1 MTYKHLVEEIKR
13 NSQRFKSKNAIHY
26 KNNELNK
33 WEGISWLDFE
43 DRIERLSK
51 GLLNFGVSE
60 QQNIAIFA
68 ENMPN
73 WIIAD
78 IAIMR
83 VKAVTI
89 PIYAT
94 NSKKETEYI
103 IHDAKVS
110 LLFVGNQNEY
120 DKAYE
125 LLETSNYLKLIVAL
139 TNTIK
144 LQPSKKSIY
153 LEDFVA
159 FEPSEQIDL
168 ELQKRYDEHELT
180 DLASIIYTSGT
191 TGEPKG
197 VMLDYTN
204 FGSSLEAHDF
214 ELDVS
219 EKDVSLS
226 FLPLSHV
233 YERSWVFFCLYKG
246 IEIYFNQDP
255 KKIAEVLKEVK
266 PTLMCTVPRIFE
278 KIFAAIQEKRK
289 EASPTKMKLASWAL
303 GIGNDYYNKHKRLA
317 KKVPLALKIKY
328 KIADKLVLGKLR
340 DVFGGRIKFM
350 PCGGAPLAADLVSFF
365 HSFGLNIKCGYG
377 LTETTATVT
386 LFGDAHF
393 EFNSAGKPIEGT
405 QIKIADNNEILVKGP
420 GVMKGYYKK
429 PEATAQVFKDG
440 WLCTGDAGKI
450 DAKGNLVITDRI
462 KDLMKTSGGKY
473 IAPQKLE
480 TALISDSFI
489 EQIAVIGDQQKYVTA
504 LAVPS
509 FENLKKYALEHKITF
524 KDIEELIAHNQIVE
538 LFEKRFEELQ
548 KEFSKFEK
556 IKKFTLLPKEFTI
569 DAGEIT
575 ATLKLKRKVIQKK
588 YKELIDNMYSEK
600 DEGKDGEKD
609 KKKEP

>member
-1 MTYKHLVEEIKR
+1 MDYKHLVESIIQ
-13 NSQRFKSKNAIHY
+13 NAQRFKSKNAIYY
-26 KNNELNK
+26 KDNTLNE
-33 WEGISWLDFE
+33 WVGISWTDFGN
-43 DRIERLSK
+43 RIEKLSK
-51 GLLNFGVSE
+51 ALLHFGISE
-60 QQNIAIFA
+60 QQNVAIFA

-78 IAIMR
+78 LAIMGVR
-83 VKAVTI
+83 AVSI

-94 NSKKETEYI
+94 NSKKEAEYVI
-103 IHDAKVS
+103 NDAEVS

-125 LLETSNYLKLIVAL
+125 LLETSACLKLIVAL
-139 TNTIK
+139 TNTIE
-144 LQPSKKSIY
+144 LRSSENSVY
-153 LEDFVA
+153 LEDFVTI
-159 FEPSEQIDL
+159 EPNGQIET
-168 ELQKRYDEHELT
+168 ELQKRYYERDIN

-204 FGSSLEAHDF
+204 FGSSLVAHDF
-214 ELDVS
+214 ELNVS

-255 KKIAEVLKEVK
+255 KKIADVLKEVK

-278 KIFAAIQEKRK
+278 KIFAAIQDKRK

-303 GIGNDYYNKHKRLA
+303 GIGNNYYNKHKRLEN
-317 KKVPLALKIKY
+317 KVPFALKLKY
-328 KIADKLVLGKLR
+328 KIADKLVLSKLR

-350 PCGGAPLAADLVSFF
+350 PCGGAPLAADMVSFF

-386 LFGDAHF
+386 LFGDSHF
-393 EFNSAGKPIEGT
+393 EFNSAGKTIEGT
-405 QIKIADNNEILVKGP
+405 QIKIGDNNEIMVKGP

-429 PEATAQVFKDG
+429 PEETAKVIKDG
-440 WLCTGDAGKI
+440 WFYTGDAGRI
-450 DAKGNLVITDRI
+450 DEKGNLVITDRI

-480 TALISDSFI
+480 TALINDSFI

-524 KDIEELIAHNQIVE
+524 KDVEELIAHNQIIE

-556 IKKFTLLPKEFTI
+556 IKKFTLLPKEFSME
-569 DAGEIT
+569 AGEIT
-575 ATLKLKRKVIQKK
+575 ATLKLKRKIIQKK
-588 YKELIDNMYSEK
+588 YKELIDKMYSE
-600 DEGKDGEKD
+600 
-609 KKKEP
+609 

>member
-1 MTYKHLVEEIKR
+1 MNYKHLVEEIKE
-13 NSQRFKSKNAIHY
+13 NSQHFKNKNAVY
-26 KNNELNK
+26 FKDNTRNT

-43 DRIERLSK
+43 SRIEILSK
-51 GLLNFGVSE
+51 ALLNYGISE
-60 QQNIAIFA
+60 QQNVAIFS

-73 WIIAD
+73 WVIAD
-78 IAIMR
+78 CAIMR
-83 VKAVTI
+83 VRAVTI

-94 NSKKETEYI
+94 NSKKEVEYVVN
-103 IHDAKVS
+103 DAEVS
-110 LLFVGNQNEY
+110 LLFAGDQNEY

-125 LLETSNYLKLIVAL
+125 LLETSSYLKQIVAL
-139 TNTIK
+139 TKTIK
-144 LQPSKKSIY
+144 LQPSGNSIY
-153 LEDFVA
+153 LEDFIA
-159 FEPSEQIDL
+159 FEPSEMIDT
-168 ELQKRYDEHELT
+168 ELQKRYYECNFEDT
-180 DLASIIYTSGT
+180 ASIIYTSGT

-204 FGSSLEAHDF
+204 FGGSLYGHDY

-226 FLPLSHV
+226 FLPLSHI
-233 YERSWVFFCLYKG
+233 YERSWVFFCLKKG
-246 IEIYFNQDP
+246 IEVYFNQDP
-255 KKIAEVLKEVK
+255 KKIVDVIKEVK

-278 KIFAAIQEKRK
+278 KIFAAIQDKRK

-303 GIGNDYYNKHKRLA
+303 GIGNNYYNKHKRLE
-317 KKVPLALKIKY
+317 KKIPLALKLKY
-328 KIADKLVLGKLR
+328 NIADKLVLSKLR

-350 PCGGAPLAADLVSFF
+350 PCGGAPLAPDMVSFF

-386 LFGDAHF
+386 LFGDTHF
-393 EFNSAGKPIEGT
+393 EFNSAGKPIEGSE
-405 QIKIADNNEILVKGP
+405 IKIGHNNEILVKGP

-429 PEATAQVFKDG
+429 PEATAEVFDNG
-440 WLCTGDAGKI
+440 WFKTGDAGKI
-450 DAKGNLVITDRI
+450 DEKGNLIITDRI

-480 TALISDSFI
+480 NALITDSFI

-509 FENLKKYALEHKITF
+509 FDNLKKYALEHKISF
-524 KDIEELIAHNQIVE
+524 KNAEDLISNNQIID

-556 IKKFTLLPKEFTI
+556 IKKFTLLPKEFSI
-569 DAGEIT
+569 EAGEIT
-575 ATLKLKRKVIQKK
+575 ATLKLKRKVIHNK
-588 YKELIDNMYSEK
+588 YKELIDKMYSE
-600 DEGKDGEKD
+600 
-609 KKKEP
+609 

>member
-1 MTYKHLVEEIKR
+1 MKYKHLVEEIKE
-13 NSQRFKSKNAIHY
+13 NSQRFNSKNAIYY
-26 KNNELNK
+26 KDNELGK
-33 WEGISWLDFE
+33 WKGVSWLDFE
-43 DRIERLSK
+43 YRIEELSK
-51 GLLNFGVSE
+51 ALLNYGISI

-78 IAIMR
+78 VAIMR
-83 VKAVTI
+83 VRAVTI

-94 NSKKETEYI
+94 NSKKEVEYVVN
-103 IHDAKVS
+103 DAEVS
-110 LLFVGNQNEY
+110 LLFVGDQNEY

-125 LLETSNYLKLIVAL
+125 LLETSKYLKLIVAL
-139 TNTIK
+139 TKTIK
-144 LQPSKKSIY
+144 LHQSNNSIY
-153 LEDFVA
+153 LEDFIA
-159 FEPSEQIDL
+159 FEPSEQIET
-168 ELQKRYDEHELT
+168 ELQKRYYECDLK

-204 FGSSLEAHDF
+204 FGASLYAHDY
-214 ELDVS
+214 ELNVS
-219 EKDVSLS
+219 ERDISLS
-226 FLPLSHV
+226 FLPLSHI
-233 YERSWVFFCLYKG
+233 YERSWVFFCLHRG
-246 IEIYFNQDP
+246 IEVYFNQDP
-255 KKIAEVLKEVK
+255 KKIVEVLKEVE

-278 KIFAAIQEKRK
+278 KIFAAIQDKRK

-303 GIGNDYYNKHKRLA
+303 GVGNNYYNKHKRIA
-317 KKVPLALKIKY
+317 KKVPLLLKLKY
-328 KIADKLVLGKLR
+328 KIANKLVLSKLR
-340 DVFGGRIKFM
+340 EVFGSRIRFM
-350 PCGGAPLAADLVSFF
+350 PCGGAPLAADMVSFF

-386 LFGDAHF
+386 LFGDTNY
-393 EFNSAGKPIEGT
+393 EFNSAGKPIEGS
-405 QIKIADNNEILVKGP
+405 QIKIGHNNEVLVKGP

-429 PEATAQVFKDG
+429 PEATAEVFDNG
-440 WLCTGDAGKI
+440 WFKTGDAGKI
-450 DAKGNLVITDRI
+450 DEKGNLIITDRI

-480 TALISDSFI
+480 TALITDSFI

-524 KDIEELIAHNQIVE
+524 KDVEELITNNQIIA

-556 IKKFTLLPKEFTI
+556 IKKFTLLPKSFSIE
-569 DAGEIT
+569 AGEIT

-588 YKELIDNMYSEK
+588 YKELIDKMYS
-600 DEGKDGEKD
+600 D
-609 KKKEP
+609 

>member
-1 MTYKHLVEEIKR
+1 MEYKHLIEEIKE
-13 NSQRFKSKNAIHY
+13 NSQHY
-26 KNNELNK
+26 KNKNAVYYKNNKLNT

-43 DRIERLSK
+43 SKIEILSK
-51 GLLNFGVSE
+51 ALINYGISV
-60 QQNIAIFA
+60 QQNIAIFS

-83 VKAVTI
+83 VRAVTI

-94 NSKKETEYI
+94 NSKKEAEYVI
-103 IHDAKVS
+103 NDANVS
-110 LLFVGNQNEY
+110 LLFVGDQNEY

-125 LLETSNYLKLIVAL
+125 LLETTSCLKLIVAL
-139 TNTIK
+139 TKTIK
-144 LQPSKKSIY
+144 LQPKNNSIY

-159 FEPSEQIDL
+159 FEPTEQIET
-168 ELQKRYDEHELT
+168 ELQKRYYEC
-180 DLASIIYTSGT
+180 DLEDIASIIYTSGT

-197 VMLDYTN
+197 VMLDYNN
-204 FGSSLEAHDF
+204 FGGSLAAHDY
-214 ELDVS
+214 ELTLT
-219 EKDVSLS
+219 EKDASLS
-226 FLPLSHV
+226 FLPLSHI
-233 YERSWVFFCLYKG
+233 YERSWVFFCLKKG
-246 IEIYFNQDP
+246 IEVYFNQDP
-255 KKIAEVLKEVK
+255 KKIVDVIKEVK
-266 PTLMCTVPRIFE
+266 PTVMCTVPRIFE
-278 KIFAAIQEKRK
+278 KIFSAIQDKRK

-303 GIGNDYYNKHKRLA
+303 GVGNNYYNKHKRLE
-317 KKVPLALKIKY
+317 KKVPAVLKLKY
-328 KIADKLVLGKLR
+328 KIADKLVLSKLR

-350 PCGGAPLAADLVSFF
+350 PCGGAPLAADMVSFF

-377 LTETTATVT
+377 LTETTATAT
-386 LFGDAHF
+386 LFGDTHF

-405 QIKIADNNEILVKGP
+405 EIKIGNNNEILIKGP

-429 PEATAQVFKDG
+429 PEATAEVFENG
-440 WLCTGDAGKI
+440 WFKTGDAGKI
-450 DAKGNLVITDRI
+450 DSKGNLIITDRI

-480 TALISDSFI
+480 NALITDSFI

-509 FENLKKYALEHKITF
+509 FENLKKYALEHKISF
-524 KDIEELIAHNQIVE
+524 KDIEDLIANSQIIN

-556 IKKFTLLPKEFTI
+556 IKKFTLLPKEFSI
-569 DAGEIT
+569 EAGEIT

-588 YKELIDNMYSEK
+588 HKELIDKMY
-600 DEGKDGEKD
+600 
-609 KKKEP
+609 KE